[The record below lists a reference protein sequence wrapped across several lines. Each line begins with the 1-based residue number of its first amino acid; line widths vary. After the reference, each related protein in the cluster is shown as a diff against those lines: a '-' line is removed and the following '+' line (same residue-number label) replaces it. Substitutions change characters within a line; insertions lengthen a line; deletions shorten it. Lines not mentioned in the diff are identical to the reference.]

1 MSKRVSCTDF
11 GSLTNSIRADAQE
24 FSDVHIFLSA
34 PRNVSLN
41 LYTLL
46 RQKMRTAIFDT
57 RFTNEDKTYFALS
70 EDRQTITAL
79 KDTPQENEFIFTF
92 TESDFTRVV
101 HSVTFQFE
109 MIQNVGDDDNEAWT
123 AIGAAIPELV
133 APGWR
138 YSSADH
144 GAYLFGSNLYFV
156 VHNAKEVSKGFHYTD
171 KDVITVTYNA
181 VERTLLFE
189 KTKNEEHFSLLMN
202 NVEPTARPCI
212 LITKRN
218 TIVRIKIKSVLQW
231 SRNGK
236 I

>member
-11 GSLTNSIRADAQE
+11 GSPTKVAKLDAQE
-24 FSDVHIFLSA
+24 FSDVHVFLSTS
-34 PRNVSLN
+34 RNVSLN

-46 RQKMRTAIFDT
+46 RQKMRTTIFDT

-70 EDRQTITAL
+70 EDRQTITAI

-101 HSVTFQFE
+101 RSVTFQFE
-109 MIQNVGDDDNEAWT
+109 MIQKIGDDDDEAWT

-133 APGWR
+133 TPGWR
-138 YSSADH
+138 YSSTDH
-144 GAYLFGSNLYFV
+144 GAYLFGSNLYV
-156 VHNAKEVSKGFHYTD
+156 GVHNAEEVPQGFYYTD

-189 KTKNEEHFSLLMN
+189 KTKNDEHFSLLMN

-218 TIVRIKIKSVLQW
+218 TIVRIKV
-231 SRNGK
+231 
-236 I
+236 